1 MAIKKNIEREEEEG
15 ETYIERG
22 GTCFYLEEAREGET
36 YREKTGG
43 GGGGGGVA
51 PTWRK
56 FYGFNRLASFSRF
69 EKSLKSGFLKRFLCL
84 INYN

>member
-1 MAIKKNIEREEEEG
+1 MAIKKNIEREGEEG
-15 ETYIERG
+15 ETYRERG

-36 YREKTGG
+36 YREKT
-43 GGGGGGVA
+43 GGGGVA

-69 EKSLKSGFLKRFLCL
+69 EKSLKSGFLKRFLYL